1 MKNTVL
7 FLLSFFFLP
16 GCNDDEQTDKQDN
29 ESPKVIDTT
38 APTAPVIDLDNASD
52 TGMANDDN
60 ITSDKTSTF
69 TITNYK
75 AVTDVD
81 NVSVKWF
88 IDDVEQAGE
97 TNADFT
103 TSELSNG
110 TYTVHARYTDA
121 TDNFTNSEALAVTID
136 ATAPTAPVIDLDDAS
151 DTGRANDDNVTSDRT
166 PTFIITNY
174 EAVTDADDVTMKWFI
189 DDVEQAGETD
199 ATFTM
204 SELMD
209 GTYMV
214 TAQFMDVSGNMTGSN
229 AITVVIKAED
239 DQTFPKNI
247 AFTTISNGVLS
258 GSGSEGIAKSEMVIN
273 NTNDWQDLIAK
284 MNSVNNLSDNF
295 SETNID
301 FDKHLVIAIFDKYVK
316 PHYNIVEI
324 NSVTEKQNKINI
336 YYTITGSAATVVIPG
351 QGFHIVKISQ
361 TTKPI
366 EFDNGEDD
374 SMKIEFIEIGKGFTG
389 VNNDISQNLIIT
401 SQEDWNKSLNY
412 FSGEIIEEFSK
423 ITINFKEYII
433 VGIITNN
440 KSDTGYSVTINEI
453 LDSDNS
459 VNVYSEMSNSGSG
472 YTIIVQPFH
481 IVKIPRTHK
490 PIEFK

>member
-38 APTAPVIDLDNASD
+38 APTAPVIDLDDASD
-52 TGMANDDN
+52 TGVADDDN
-60 ITSDKTSTF
+60 ITSDKTPTF

-151 DTGRANDDNVTSDRT
+151 DTGRANDDNITSDKT
-166 PTFIITNY
+166 PTFTIMNY
-174 EAVTDADDVTMKWFI
+174 KAVSDADNVSVKWFI

-214 TAQFMDVSGNMTGSN
+214 TAQFMDVSGNVTGSN

-258 GSGSEGIAKSEMVIN
+258 GNGSEGIAKSEMVIN
-273 NTNDWQDLIAK
+273 NANDWQDLITK
-284 MNSVNNLSDNF
+284 MNSVNNVSDNF

-301 FDKHLVIAIFDKYVK
+301 FDNYLVLAVFLEIKGTGWE
-316 PHYNIVEI
+316 VE
-324 NSVTEKQNKINI
+324 
-336 YYTITGSAATVVIPG
+336 
-351 QGFHIVKISQ
+351 IVKI
-361 TTKPI
+361 I
-366 EFDNGEDD
+366 ESKNDLIVSKNENKFDNL
-374 SMKIEFIEIGKGFTG
+374 S
-389 VNNDISQNLIIT
+389 
-401 SQEDWNKSLNY
+401 
-412 FSGEIIEEFSK
+412 
-423 ITINFKEYII
+423 IN
-433 VGIITNN
+433 
-440 KSDTGYSVTINEI
+440 
-453 LDSDNS
+453 
-459 VNVYSEMSNSGSG
+459 
-472 YTIIVQPFH
+472 QPFS
-481 IVKIPRTHK
+481 IVKIAKTDK
-490 PIEFK
+490 IIEFE